1 MPNCIICKFWLNS
14 LYFFCELEQ
23 NQEFSSEAV
32 TLSCLFYL
40 GFAKFR
46 INLSK
51 KKFYLQFFIILN
63 DLTTVYTGQRSFY
76 IAYEDTTFLF
86 LNTVCENIIYAPV
99 KVLYLHSFFIFG
111 LLKKTC
117 WCRQKN
123 LPVQQCVYLRW
134 NSTEVSFWSLCCLS
148 KIINTKHNCK
158 ADIFIYSNCCKAGW
172 GNLKLLQSQFGEKCF
187 VSFYF

>member
-1 MPNCIICKFWLNS
+1 VYLLLQCKCKAITCTLALSENSGSNS

-32 TLSCLFYL
+32 TLSYLFYL

-51 KKFYLQFFIILN
+51 EKFYLQFFIILN
-63 DLTTVYTGQRSFY
+63 DVTTVYTGQRSFSTVN
-76 IAYEDTTFLF
+76 EDTFLF
-86 LNTVCENIIYAPV
+86 LNTICENIIYAPV
-99 KVLYLHSFFIFG
+99 KVLYLCTIFFIFE

-123 LPVQQCVYLRW
+123 LPEQQCVYLR
-134 NSTEVSFWSLCCLS
+134 
-148 KIINTKHNCK
+148 
-158 ADIFIYSNCCKAGW
+158 
-172 GNLKLLQSQFGEKCF
+172 
-187 VSFYF
+187 